1 MSKLAINGGKPVR
14 KTPFPSQNTLGES
27 EKRAVLQVM
36 DNGRLSGYRANAGS
50 HFLGGPEIQ
59 ALEKEWSIRF
69 NVKHVIACNSAT
81 SGLFI
86 ACGAADIKD
95 REVIVSPFSM
105 TCSATMP
112 LAWGGIPVFVD
123 VENDC
128 FCVDANEIEKAIT
141 PKTKAII
148 AVSIFGQIYNPAI
161 NDIAKKHNL
170 IVIEDAAQALSATYF
185 SRSGTKRFAGTIGD
199 VGIFSLNFGKHISAG
214 EGGLIVT
221 NDDRLAAKCR
231 LLMNH
236 GESVQNDQ
244 AKQDVLWPELFG
256 FNLRMTELTAAVTR
270 AQLKKIDNLLKQR
283 LDNVSCLNDILNE
296 IPAIS
301 ISKVRDNCT
310 HTYYVLPYLW
320 NKNLADGL
328 HRNKY
333 IEAVKAELMPR
344 LGREGEGVP
353 IGCGYIKPIN
363 QMRVFKARNYNCH
376 LPVVEKLYN
385 ETLFLTLFQAPN
397 STVFDI
403 FEVSDAFKKVW
414 KYRDELR

>member
-1 MSKLAINGGKPVR
+1 MKLAINGGKPVR
-14 KTPFPSQNTLGES
+14 TIPFPSQNTLGEE

-50 HFLGGPEIQ
+50 HFKGGPEIQ
-59 ALEKEWSIRF
+59 ALEKEWGIRF
-69 NVKHVIACNSAT
+69 NAKHVIACNSAT

-95 REVIVSPFSM
+95 KEVIVTPYSM

-112 LAWGGIPVFVD
+112 LAFGGIPVFVD
-123 VENDC
+123 VEKDY
-128 FCVDANEIEKAIT
+128 FCLDANKIEEAIT

-148 AVSIFGQIYNPAI
+148 AVSIFGQIYNPII

-170 IVIEDAAQALSATYF
+170 IVIEDAAQAVSATYF
-185 SRSGTKRFAGTIGD
+185 ENDKLMQFAGTIGD
-199 VGIFSLNFGKHISAG
+199 LGIFSLNFGKHISAG

-221 NDDRLAAKCR
+221 NDDTLAMKCR

-236 GESVQNDQ
+236 GEAVQNDLMESE
-244 AKQDVLWPELFG
+244 VLYPKLFG
-256 FNLRMTELTAAVTR
+256 FNFRMTELCAAVTR
-270 AQLKKIDNLLKQR
+270 VQLKKLDSLLEQR
-283 LDNVSCLNDILNE
+283 LKNVNILNYHLNE

-301 ISKVRDNCT
+301 SAQVREKCT

-353 IGCGYIKPIN
+353 IGCGYIKPVN
-363 QMRVFKARNYNCH
+363 QMLVFKSRNYNCH
-376 LPVVEKLYN
+376 LPIVEKLYN

-397 STVFDI
+397 STIFDM
-403 FEVSDAFKKVW
+403 FDVTDAFEKVW
-414 KYRDELR
+414 HNREELR